1 MTDKRTRVLTKTADD
16 GSTEVVV
23 LVGHPMETGLR
34 VNPQTK
40 EKIPAHFIQKI
51 TFLLNGKEVAVVDAA
66 QGVSKDPL
74 ISIRIKD
81 AKRGDKV
88 KVAWSDNLG
97 EKNETE
103 ITIGKGA

>member
-1 MTDKRTRVLTKTADD
+1 MAEKRTRVLAKTTDD
-16 GSTEVVV
+16 GATDVVV
-23 LVGHPMETGLR
+23 LISHPMETGLR

-51 TFLLNGKEVAVVDAA
+51 TFLLNGKEVAVADVA

-74 ISIRIKD
+74 ISIRLHK
-81 AKRGDKV
+81 AKQGDKV
-88 KVAWSDNLG
+88 RVAWSDNRG
-97 EKNETE
+97 EKDETE

>member
-1 MTDKRTRVLTKTADD
+1 MSDKRTRVLTKAADD

-23 LVGHPMETGLR
+23 LISHPMETGLR
-34 VNPQTK
+34 VNPQTR

-51 TFLLNGKEVAVVDAA
+51 IFLLNGMEVAVADTA

-74 ISIRIKD
+74 ISIRLKD
-81 AKRGDKV
+81 AKRGDKI

>member
-1 MTDKRTRVLTKTADD
+1 MSDRRTRVLAKTADD

-23 LVGHPMETGLR
+23 LISHPMETGLR
-34 VNPQTK
+34 ANPQTK

-51 TFLLNGKEVAVVDAA
+51 TFLLNGREVAVADAA

-74 ISIRIKD
+74 ISIRLKD
-81 AKRGDKV
+81 AKRGDRV

-103 ITIGKGA
+103 VTIGKGG